1 MHTQAVPVFFQLREK
16 KNQYVRIDF
25 LISTLAIVIAIISSF
40 YSLPWVLQCFA
51 VSNPAQIT
59 FQSC

>member
-25 LISTLAIVIAIISSF
+25 LISTSAIVIAIIRLFTVSHGS
-40 YSLPWVLQCFA
+40 YSAL
-51 VSNPAQIT
+51 PAQIT